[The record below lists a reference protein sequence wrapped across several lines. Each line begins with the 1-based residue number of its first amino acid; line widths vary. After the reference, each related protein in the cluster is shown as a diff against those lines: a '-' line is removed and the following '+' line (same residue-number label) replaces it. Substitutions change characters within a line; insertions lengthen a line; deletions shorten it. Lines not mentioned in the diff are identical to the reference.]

1 MVNPDSLM
9 QMNESQLRDIAR
21 ALMNQVAH
29 HQQALTEYAEIVASR
44 DHEIAQRDQALA
56 AKDQLIRSK
65 EQRIMLLTHE
75 MAVLKR
81 WKFGRS
87 REGLNAEQL
96 TLLDETIDAD
106 LAGIETELDS
116 LRQGSDL
123 IKPRVLR
130 QPRRAPLPPELPRTE
145 FHHEPESTLCTN
157 AGCAAPLQRIGEDIT
172 EKLDYTPGIFSVERH
187 VRGKWVCRCCETLV
201 QAPVPAHVIDK
212 GIPTEGLLAQVLV
225 AKYADHLPLARQE
238 KIFARA
244 GVPLARSTLAQWV
257 GQCGVQLQP
266 LVDALRAEVLA
277 CSVLHADETPVQM
290 LKPGAGK
297 THRAYL
303 WAYAAGRF
311 ESLRAVIYDFCESR
325 AGKHASSFLAGWRGH
340 LMVDDYAGYNAVL
353 SSSGVIE
360 LGCMAHARRK
370 FFDLQQAGTSA
381 IGAKALTYFGQIYDI
396 ERTVV
401 DAASQIRHQVR
412 QQHTRPIMEALREWM
427 VLQRSQVPAGSAT
440 AKALDYSLRRWEALV
455 RFLDDGR
462 LPIDNNHLEGQ
473 IRPIAVGKH
482 NWLFAGSLRAGQ
494 RAAAV
499 MTLVNSARLNGHD
512 PYAYMKDV
520 LQRLPTQKMSAI
532 GELLPHRWRPS
543 DSVPMT

>member
-1 MVNPDSLM
+1 MVNPDSLV

-56 AKDQLIRSK
+56 AKDQLIRWK

-96 TLLDETIDAD
+96 TLLDETIEAD
-106 LAGIETELDS
+106 LAGIEIELDA
-116 LRQGSDL
+116 LRQGSDM

-130 QPRRAPLPPELPRTE
+130 QPHRAPLPPELPRTQ
-145 FHHEPESTLCTN
+145 FHHEPESTLCKN

-187 VRGKWVCRCCETLV
+187 IRGKWVCRCCDTLV

-277 CSVLHADETPVQM
+277 SSVLHADETPVQM

-311 ESLRAVIYDFCESR
+311 EPLRAVIYDFCESR
-325 AGKHASSFLAGWRGH
+325 AGKYASSFLAGWRGH

-401 DAASQIRHQVR
+401 DVAYQIRHQVR

-440 AKALDYSLRRWEALV
+440 AKALDYSLRRWEALA

-532 GELLPHRWRPS
+532 GELLPHRWQPAGS
-543 DSVPMT
+543 EHTT